1 MKLFSSMLIPR
12 LQMLAIL
19 CLGVP
24 TLTAC
29 AKPDGPN
36 VPVSIHGVNYSE
48 EAFSY
53 ILVDPANPENKG
65 GGELIDAFSAG
76 GTACCFQLP
85 RKWRAGIK
93 IEIRSTHWLPKL
105 PDRTLPEVK
114 RVDVVE
120 LPPYG
125 LGKAGD
131 LWVLRSSEGAMSIVS
146 TDLQPDHQKWPGAV
160 KGWPIPSLAFQREHH
175 DLLISLVESD
185 IRAAEEMQRE
195 YQKDP
200 ERSAAESWVLF
211 QKYSHEESKGFAGP
225 KDPKFINHL
234 IQTTASNLKVD
245 RLKMKSLK
253 ESRP

>member
-1 MKLFSSMLIPR
+1 MNSISAVLIPR
-12 LQMLAIL
+12 LQLLAIL
-19 CLGVP
+19 YLSVP
-24 TLTAC
+24 MLTAC

-114 RVDVVE
+114 RVDLVE

-125 LGKAGD
+125 IGKAGD

-146 TDLQPDHQKWPGAV
+146 TDLQPDHQEWPGTV
-160 KGWPIPSLAFQREHH
+160 KGWPVPSLAFQREHH
-175 DLLISLVESD
+175 ALLISLVESD
-185 IRAAEEMQRE
+185 IRSGEEMQRE
-195 YQKDP
+195 YQQDP
-200 ERSAAESWVLF
+200 EKSVAEAWPLY
-211 QKYSHEESKGFAGP
+211 QKYRLDESKTFTGP
-225 KDPKFINHL
+225 KDPKFIIHL
-234 IQTTASNLKVD
+234 KQTTVSGLKAD
-245 RLKMKSLK
+245 RLKLKLLK